1 MQAGGHR
8 FDSDILHMGPAKGV
22 REQATAAKRAAGGGI
37 KETKRARAAE
47 MPCRYAAT
55 RAAKVFID
63 MLAEKM

>member
-1 MQAGGHR
+1 
-8 FDSDILHMGPAKGV
+8 MGPAKGV
-22 REQATAAKRAAGGGI
+22 RERTPAAKRAAGGGI
-37 KETKRARAAE
+37 KETKKARAAE

>member
-1 MQAGGHR
+1 
-8 FDSDILHMGPAKGV
+8 MGPAKGV
-22 REQATAAKRAAGGGI
+22 REQAPAAKRAAGGGI
-37 KETKRARAAE
+37 KEIIKRARAAE